1 MNKPTKLPEIRKQA
15 FIKAREALGLTTKDL
30 SIKACLSNRQIE
42 QLENGEM
49 SSFYSVQI
57 KYTAAK
63 KVAILLNLTEK
74 EAFDLGDPAPALQ
87 ESILVVETPPVAEV
101 KKPISTKAEVIKVD
115 LPKVTAPTQELKPDL
130 ALEMQDVVVEQAMNK
145 KSTPSSQRKWL
156 LFLSVAAAVVFS
168 IVNLRPLFFPEPPK
182 EELVLTPPV
191 PVESPAAAPPMADEK
206 ASAPIPAAAPV
217 AAVAA
222 APSTDCPAVDP
233 SPASYKPDAP
243 KKGGDM
249 VYLQS
254 KTAQVVCVI
263 DALGK
268 LQNKQLEPGVGVSVY
283 GKPPLKVLTADLNQV
298 DLYFQGAKVRPANQN
313 GKTIVLEA
321 AELAQT
327 QAQPQLQPQPQP
339 QSQSQPLI
347 STDSQLR

>member
-1 MNKPTKLPEIRKQA
+1 MNKSTKLPEIRKQA
-15 FIKAREALGLTTKDL
+15 FIKAREALGLTTKEL

-63 KVAILLNLTEK
+63 KVAILLNLEEK
-74 EAFDLGDPAPALQ
+74 EAFDFGDQAPAVR
-87 ESILVVETPPVAEV
+87 ETILVEETPPVAE
-101 KKPISTKAEVIKVD
+101 AIKVE
-115 LPKVTAPTQELKPDL
+115 PSKVIAPTRESKPDL
-130 ALEMQDVVVEQAMNK
+130 ALEVQDIVVEQAINK
-145 KSTPSSQRKWL
+145 RSAPNSQKKWL
-156 LFLSVAAAVVFS
+156 LLLSVAAAIVFS

-191 PVESPAAAPPMADEK
+191 PLESPAAVPPVADEK
-206 ASAPIPAAAPV
+206 AGDPVPATVPV
-217 AAVAA
+217 ATLAA
-222 APSTDCPAVDP
+222 APSTDCPVVDS
-233 SPASYKPDAP
+233 SPVSYKPDAP

-254 KTAQVVCVI
+254 KSAQIVCVI

-283 GKPPLKVLTADLNQV
+283 GKSPLKVLTADLNQV
-298 DLYFQGAKVRPANQN
+298 DLYFQGAKVRLMNQN

-321 AELAQT
+321 AELAQ
-327 QAQPQLQPQPQP
+327 AQPQIQPQPQP
-339 QSQSQPLI
+339 QPLN
-347 STDSQLR
+347 SNDSQLR

>member
-1 MNKPTKLPEIRKQA
+1 
-15 FIKAREALGLTTKDL
+15 
-30 SIKACLSNRQIE
+30 
-42 QLENGEM
+42 
-49 SSFYSVQI
+49 VQI

-115 LPKVTAPTQELKPDL
+115 LPKVTAPPQELKPDL

-145 KSTPSSQRKWL
+145 KSAPSSQRKWL

-217 AAVAA
+217 ATVAA

-263 DALGK
+263 DAFGK

-298 DLYFQGAKVRPANQN
+298 DLYFQGAKVRPVNLN

-321 AELAQT
+321 AELS
-327 QAQPQLQPQPQP
+327 QPQPQP
-339 QSQSQPLI
+339 QPQPLN
-347 STDSQLR
+347 SNDSQLR

>member
-1 MNKPTKLPEIRKQA
+1 VNKPTKLPEIRKQA
-15 FIKAREALGLTTKDL
+15 FIKAREALGLTTKEL

-63 KVAILLNLTEK
+63 KVAILLNLKEK
-74 EAFDLGDPAPALQ
+74 EAFDFGDQAPAVR
-87 ESILVVETPPVAEV
+87 ETILLEETLPVAEV
-101 KKPISTKAEVIKVD
+101 KKTTSTTAEVIKVEP
-115 LPKVTAPTQELKPDL
+115 PKVTAPTRESKPDL
-130 ALEMQDVVVEQAMNK
+130 ALEMQDIVVEQSINK
-145 KSTPSSQRKWL
+145 RSAPSSQRKWL
-156 LFLSVAAAVVFS
+156 LLLSVAAAIVFS

-182 EELVLTPPV
+182 EELVLIPPV
-191 PVESPAAAPPMADEK
+191 PVEYPAAVPPVADEK
-206 ASAPIPAAAPV
+206 AGDPVPAAVPV
-217 AAVAA
+217 ATVAA
-222 APSTDCPAVDP
+222 TPSTDCPAVDSAP
-233 SPASYKPDAP
+233 VSYKPDAP

-254 KTAQVVCVI
+254 KSAQVVCVI

-283 GKPPLKVLTADLNQV
+283 GKSPLKVLTADLNQV
-298 DLYFQGAKVRPANQN
+298 DLYFQGAKVRLLNQN

-321 AELAQT
+321 AELAQ
-327 QAQPQLQPQPQP
+327 AQPQPQP
-339 QSQSQPLI
+339 QPQPLN
-347 STDSQLR
+347 SNDSQLR

>member
-1 MNKPTKLPEIRKQA
+1 VNKPTKLPEIRKQA
-15 FIKAREALGLTTKDL
+15 FIKAREALGLTTKEL

-63 KVAILLNLTEK
+63 KVAILLNLEEK
-74 EAFDLGDPAPALQ
+74 EAFDFGDQAPAVR
-87 ESILVVETPPVAEV
+87 ETILVEETLPVAEV
-101 KKPISTKAEVIKVD
+101 KKTTSTTAEAIKVEP
-115 LPKVTAPTQELKPDL
+115 PKVTAPIQEAKPDL
-130 ALEMQDVVVEQAMNK
+130 ALEVQDIVVEQAINK
-145 KSTPSSQRKWL
+145 KSAPSSQRKWL
-156 LFLSVAAAVVFS
+156 LLLSVAAALVFS

-182 EELVLTPPV
+182 EELVLIAPV
-191 PVESPAAAPPMADEK
+191 PLESPAVVPPVADEK
-206 ASAPIPAAAPV
+206 AGDPVPAAVPV
-217 AAVAA
+217 ATVAVA
-222 APSTDCPAVDP
+222 PSSDCPAVDP
-233 SPASYKPDAP
+233 SPLSYKPDAP

-254 KTAQVVCVI
+254 KSAQIVCVI

-283 GKPPLKVLTADLNQV
+283 GKSPLKVLTADLNQV
-298 DLYFQGAKVRPANQN
+298 DLYFQGAKVRLVNQN

-321 AELAQT
+321 AELAQ
-327 QAQPQLQPQPQP
+327 AQPQLQPPPQPQP
-339 QSQSQPLI
+339 LNSN
-347 STDSQLR
+347 DSQLR

>member
-1 MNKPTKLPEIRKQA
+1 MNKTTKLPEIRKQA
-15 FIKAREALGLTTKDL
+15 FIKAREALGLTTKEL

-63 KVAILLNLTEK
+63 KVAILLNLKEK
-74 EAFDLGDPAPALQ
+74 EAFDYGDQAPAVR
-87 ESILVVETPPVAEV
+87 ETILVEETLPIAEV
-101 KKPISTKAEVIKVD
+101 KKTTSTAAEAIKVEP
-115 LPKVTAPTQELKPDL
+115 PKVTTPTRELKPDL
-130 ALEMQDVVVEQAMNK
+130 ALEVQDIVVEQAINK
-145 KSTPSSQRKWL
+145 RSTPNSQKKWL
-156 LFLSVAAAVVFS
+156 LLLSVAAAIVFS
-168 IVNLRPLFFPEPPK
+168 IVNLRPLFFPEPSK
-182 EELVLTPPV
+182 EEFVLTPPV
-191 PVESPAAAPPMADEK
+191 PVESPAAVPPLADEK
-206 ASAPIPAAAPV
+206 AGDPAPAAVPV
-217 AAVAA
+217 ATVAA
-222 APSTDCPAVDP
+222 APTTDCPAVDS
-233 SPASYKPDAP
+233 SPVSYRPDAP

-254 KTAQVVCVI
+254 KSAQIVCVI

-298 DLYFQGAKVRPANQN
+298 DLYFQGAKVRLVNQN
-313 GKTIVLEA
+313 SKTIVLEA
-321 AELAQT
+321 AELAQ
-327 QAQPQLQPQPQP
+327 AQPQPQP
-339 QSQSQPLI
+339 QAQPQPQSQPLI

>member
-15 FIKAREALGLTTKDL
+15 FIKAREALGLTTKEL

-63 KVAILLNLTEK
+63 KVAILLNLEEK
-74 EAFDLGDPAPALQ
+74 EAFDFGDQAPAVR
-87 ESILVVETPPVAEV
+87 ETILVEETLPVAEV
-101 KKPISTKAEVIKVD
+101 KKITSTTAEAIKVEP
-115 LPKVTAPTQELKPDL
+115 PKVTAPIQEAKPDL
-130 ALEMQDVVVEQAMNK
+130 ALEVQDIVVEQAINK
-145 KSTPSSQRKWL
+145 KSAPSSQRKWL
-156 LFLSVAAAVVFS
+156 LLLSVAAALVFS

-182 EELVLTPPV
+182 EELVLIAPV
-191 PVESPAAAPPMADEK
+191 PLESPAVVPPVADEK
-206 ASAPIPAAAPV
+206 AGDPVPAAVPV
-217 AAVAA
+217 ATVAVA
-222 APSTDCPAVDP
+222 PSSDCPAVDP
-233 SPASYKPDAP
+233 SPLSYKPDAP

-254 KTAQVVCVI
+254 KSAQIVCVI

-283 GKPPLKVLTADLNQV
+283 GKSPLKVLTADLNQV
-298 DLYFQGAKVRPANQN
+298 DLYFQGAKVRLVNQN

-321 AELAQT
+321 AELAQ
-327 QAQPQLQPQPQP
+327 AQPQLQPPPQPQP
-339 QSQSQPLI
+339 LNSN
-347 STDSQLR
+347 DSQLR